1 MKASL
6 GPNELGGVASGLV
19 KAVPQ
24 LAQLEAEQVPFYTQ
38 TDQFNKCL
46 TNVLIPAGNTK
57 LQDGNATSGVEA
69 YKEFWYSLVGLNGI
83 GQSFDGNGT
92 RTKFLVGNSG
102 QTLRSQP
109 DLDPRQHGEG
119 QPAADALAADAAR
132 HAPGVPHRRA
142 PVPAESALLQAGAA
156 GIQRPA
162 LERTRGREPADG
174 ARAHSSTRT
183 RAAAASATRSSATA
197 RPSSRW

>member
-6 GPNELGGVASGLV
+6 GPNELGGVAAGLV
-19 KAVPQ
+19 KAVPP
-24 LAQLEAEQVPFYTQ
+24 LAQLEAEQVPFYNQ

-46 TNVLIPAGNTK
+46 TNVIIPAGNTK
-57 LQDGNATSGVEA
+57 LQDGSATSGVED

-83 GQSFDGNGT
+83 GQSFDGNGS

-102 QTLRSQP
+102 ETLRSQP
-109 DLDPRQHGEG
+109 TSILGQHGEG

-132 HAPGVPHRRA
+132 ERDRRSPPKSRRMSRKCPAPRRSCRNSTA
-142 PVPAESALLQAGAA
+142 
-156 GIQRPA
+156 RC
-162 LERTRGREPADG
+162 RTDPRTGPADG
-174 ARAHSSTRT
+174 ARPRRHTPT

-197 RPSSRW
+197 RPSSRS